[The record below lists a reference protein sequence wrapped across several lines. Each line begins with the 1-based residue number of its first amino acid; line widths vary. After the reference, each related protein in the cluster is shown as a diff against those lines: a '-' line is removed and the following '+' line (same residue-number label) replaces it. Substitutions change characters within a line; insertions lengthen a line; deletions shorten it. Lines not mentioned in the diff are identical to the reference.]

1 MRDEKITIA
10 KAIAIILM
18 VICHA
23 GLPHRGEGIVS
34 MFHMPLFFFVSGY
47 CFKDKYLTDMRRF
60 SINKVKGLYL
70 PFIKWSLLFLVLHNV
85 FFHLNIYND
94 VYGFKGEVSQL
105 YGYKDVVKN
114 VAKIVL
120 AMNETEQLLG
130 GYWFLKELFLGSFL
144 ALGCFKLFRNT
155 LYGGVLLFIIAILMS
170 WFDVEMPAV
179 HIASRTFLAGFF
191 IVMGR
196 AYKQMNVDADK
207 WVIMFL
213 AFIVV
218 AIGSVWCGTSM
229 LSYSTIQILPYSIC
243 AVLGTVMVLNL
254 SHRLSLHKNV
264 VKRMLMFVGDHTL
277 EVLTWHFL
285 SFKFVSLLIIWIHA
299 LPIEQLAYF
308 PTIKEFS
315 GKYWLLYS
323 LVGIGIPMGGL
334 YIRKRL
340 LWRTNETI

>member
-10 KAIAIILM
+10 KAIAIMLM

-23 GLPHRGEGIVS
+23 GLPIRGGQFVT

-60 SINKVKGLYL
+60 SINKVKGLYV
-70 PFIKWSLLFLVLHNV
+70 PFVKWSLLFLVLHNV

-94 VYGFKGEVSQL
+94 VYGFKGVVSQL
-105 YGYKDVVKN
+105 YGLKDVVKN
-114 VAKIVL
+114 VAKIVF

-155 LYGGVLLFIIAILMS
+155 FYGGALLLVIALLMS
-170 WFDVEMPAV
+170 WLDVEVPAV
-179 HIASRTFLAGFF
+179 HIASRTFFAGFF

-196 AYKQMNVDADK
+196 AYKQMDVDADK
-207 WVIMFL
+207 WAITFL

-229 LSYSTIQILPYSIC
+229 LGYSTIQILPYSVC
-243 AVLGTVMVLNL
+243 AILGTIMVLNL
-254 SHRLSLHKNV
+254 SHRLSLYQNK
-264 VKRMLMFVGDHTL
+264 VKRVLMFVGDHTL

-285 SFKFVSLLIIWIHA
+285 AFKLVSLLIIWIHS
-299 LPIEQLAYF
+299 LPIEQLACF
-308 PTIKEFS
+308 PTINEYS
-315 GKYWLLYS
+315 IMYWPLYS
-323 LVGIGIPMGGL
+323 LVGIGVPMSL
-334 YIRKRL
+334 LRL
-340 LWRTNETI
+340 KQSL